1 MNHTPLLTSTT
12 DPRVSDRVVYVPA
25 DPFDVYALLSEPRD
39 DVAAREPILLIGPW
53 GWEDISAHRPL
64 RTWAHHLARRGH
76 PVLRIDLPGSGDSAG
91 DPKHPDLVGAWRAGI
106 LAAATALATSQGAPE
121 VRVIALGLPG
131 LVVVDGLR
139 HDDASAIGDVALWG
153 VASRG
158 RTVIRQLQAFA
169 QLERSTAAIDEH
181 GEQIDDVEVADS
193 RLAPGGYLLTD
204 ETQAGL
210 RATDA
215 TTVPAEVLAG
225 RRVLLLER
233 DGMAVDAKLRAHL
246 EASGATVSTAHGDG
260 YGRMVE
266 HPQTSTLPAAVVTT
280 VDGWLDEVAAAPA
293 TTPGGPL
300 GADTLDLD
308 GVRESPLRV
317 ADGGPGVFGIVSEPD
332 GPRSHELT
340 VVFLNAGGQRHVGP
354 NRMWVEAA
362 RRWAAGGVPSVRI
375 DVGSLGDAPGPD
387 LVAHTGEE
395 LHNPTVVAQ
404 VRAALDLVVARGLP
418 STFMIVGL
426 CSGAWMGFNAALG
439 DPRVRST
446 VLINAR
452 ALVWS
457 SALGD
462 VRDARVGKRIVKRSQ
477 WKRVLR
483 GDIERERIIEIL
495 KAIANYPVG
504 AVKSLKIRRQVT
516 AALQRQSDAGVLVSL
531 IFTGN
536 EPLRGELERDGALD
550 LVRERPGLQVVELA
564 GRDHSLRPMSEQQL
578 GHELLDADLRRVLA
592 AD

>member
-1 MNHTPLLTSTT
+1 MHQPPVLTTAT
-12 DPRVSDRVVYVPA
+12 DPRVADRVVYVA
-25 DPFDVYALLSEPRD
+25 AEPFDVYAQLSEPRAE
-39 DVAAREPILLIGPW
+39 VPAREPVLLIGPW

-91 DPKHPDLVGAWRAGI
+91 DPKTPDLVGAWRTGI
-106 LAAATALATSQGAPE
+106 VAAATALAASQGAPQ
-121 VRVIALGLPG
+121 VRVIALGLPA
-131 LVVVDGLR
+131 LVVVDALR
-139 HDDASAIGDVALWG
+139 HAEASVIGDLVLWN
-153 VASRG
+153 VASKG
-158 RTVIRQLQAFA
+158 RTVLRQLQAFA
-169 QLERSTAAIDEH
+169 HLERSTAAIDEN

-193 RLAPGGYLLTD
+193 RLAPGGYLLGD

-210 RATDA
+210 RGIDA
-215 TTVPAEVLAG
+215 TTVPAEALAG
-225 RRVLLLER
+225 RRVLLIER
-233 DGMAVDAKLRAHL
+233 DGMAVDAKLRGHL
-246 EASGATVSTAHGDG
+246 ETSGATVATASGDG

-266 HPQTSTLPAAVVTT
+266 HPQMSTLPSGVVAT
-280 VDGWLDEVAAAPA
+280 VDAWLAEVVGEPA

-300 GADTLDLD
+300 GAATLDLD
-308 GVRESPLRV
+308 GVRESPLAV
-317 ADGGPGVFGIVSEPD
+317 GPGGPGVFGIVTEPED
-332 GPRSHELT
+332 TELRDVT

-362 RRWAAGGVPSVRI
+362 RRWAPFGVPSVRI

-387 LVAHTGEE
+387 LVAHMGEE
-395 LHNPTVVAQ
+395 LHNPNVIAQ
-404 VRAALDLVVARGLP
+404 VRATLDLLVARGLP
-418 STFMIVGL
+418 PRFMLVGL
-426 CSGAWMGFNAALG
+426 CSGAWIGFNAALG

-446 VLINAR
+446 VLLNAR

-457 SALGD
+457 PALGE
-462 VRDARVGKRIVKRSQ
+462 VRDARVGKRIVKGSQ

-483 GDIERERIIEIL
+483 GEIGRDRIVEIL
-495 KAIANYPVG
+495 RAIAGYPVG
-504 AVKSLKIRRQVT
+504 AFKAAKIRRQV
-516 AALQRQSDAGVLVSL
+516 ASALQRQSDAGVLVSL

-564 GRDHSLRPMSEQQL
+564 GRDHSLRPMSEQRL

-592 AD
+592 GD